1 MSGLYITK
9 FIDRLQQLEMKGSKD
24 FVCPLSDAKLLHSD
38 ITKLLLA
45 IQALQQAS
53 GQNEQPLEVN
63 LNGGDF

>member
-9 FIDRLQQLEMKGSKD
+9 FIDRLQQLELKGSRD

-38 ITKLLLA
+38 ITKLLLD
-45 IQALQQAS
+45 IQNLQQATQS
-53 GQNEQPLEVN
+53 NNQPVEVQ